1 MYMASLKVPLTEEE
15 VKKTSVA
22 NIRIEYNKMAKD
34 YNRIVENELLLC
46 PKCNT
51 WQKAD
56 TGFYFDKE
64 YATNRYPLCKRCIL
78 FEVEQRKS
86 EREEPNETKDS
97 VKKVLQ
103 KMDRIFDENFY
114 DECVKGALDGV
125 KEKNRQSP
133 FATYITAIQSLPN
146 WKDTRTGKPKGW
158 SESIFR
164 DGSEQSEEEINEN
177 SRIIKAARKR
187 FGNDYPLSDLLFLE
201 TQYEDW
207 TQRYACESKAQELLF
222 QRIAHTQL
230 AIEKAQ
236 RQGKDTDKLDKTL
249 QDLMTSNAIKPASN
263 NSSSFSD
270 SKTFGQLI
278 ELWEQNK
285 PIPQV
290 EEEFQDVDNIALYT
304 DVFYRGHLAKMMG
317 LKNGYSSLYDSYM
330 DKYRAKKK
338 TYQEEENS
346 EALFDQIFGGQ
357 INEE

>member
-1 MYMASLKVPLTEEE
+1 MANLKPALTPEE
-15 VKKTSVA
+15 VKKAGVA
-22 NIRIEYNKMAKD
+22 NIRIAYNKLAVD
-34 YNRIVENELLLC
+34 YNKILDGNLYYCHCCNEF
-46 PKCNT
+46 KN
-51 WQKAD
+51 KDA
-56 TGFYFDKE
+56 FYNDSRYASGLYPECKECLKGQACDYDKRTKE
-64 YATNRYPLCKRCIL
+64 YTDNKEKTMEVFHKLNLPFLESEYEKQLKNIEEKVGERNRSLAYLQLLVMVKTLDQYKNLRW
-78 FEVEQRKS
+78 
-86 EREEPNETKDS
+86 KDS
-97 VKKVLQ
+97 
-103 KMDRIFDENFY
+103 IFID
-114 DECVKGALDGV
+114 
-125 KEKNRQSP
+125 
-133 FATYITAIQSLPN
+133 
-146 WKDTRTGKPKGW
+146 
-158 SESIFR
+158 SI
-164 DGSEQSEEEINEN
+164 GQSEDEINEN

-187 FGNDYPLSDLLFLE
+187 FGNEYPLSDLLFLE

-285 PIPQV
+285 PIPQP
-290 EEEFQDVDNIALYT
+290 EEEFRDVDNIALYT

-317 LKNGYSSLYDSYM
+317 LKNGYSALYDSYM
-330 DKYRAKKK
+330 DKYKAKKK
-338 TYQEEENS
+338 TYEEEENS

>member
-1 MYMASLKVPLTEEE
+1 MASLKVPLTEEE

-86 EREEPNETKDS
+86 EREEPNETSES
-97 VKKVLQ
+97 VQKVLR
-103 KMDRIFDENFY
+103 KMNRVFDENFY
-114 DECVKGALDGV
+114 NECVKGALDAV

-146 WKDTRTGKPKGW
+146 WKGKTW
-158 SESIFR
+158 EDSIFL
-164 DGSEQSEEEINEN
+164 DGSNQSDEDINEN

-187 FGNDYPLSDLLFLE
+187 FGTEYSLADLYFLE

-207 TQRYACESKAQELLF
+207 VQRYTCENKAQELLF

-236 RQGKDTDKLDKTL
+236 RSGKDTDKLDKTL
-249 QDLMTSNAIKPASN
+249 QDLMASNAIKP
-263 NSSSFSD
+263 SSSNSNSYSD
-270 SKTFGQLI
+270 AKTFGQLI
-278 ELWEQNK
+278 ELWEETK
-285 PIPQV
+285 PIPEV
-290 EEEFQDVDNIALYT
+290 EDDFKDVDNIALYT

-317 LKNGYSSLYDSYM
+317 LKNGYSALYDSYM

-338 TYQEEENS
+338 TYEEEENS

>member
-1 MYMASLKVPLTEEE
+1 MANLKPPMTEEE
-15 VKKTSVA
+15 VKKAGVA
-22 NIRIEYNKMAKD
+22 NIRIAYNKLASD
-34 YNRIVENELLLC
+34 YNRMLENDLLLC

-51 WQKAD
+51 WQKGE

-64 YATNRYPLCKRCIL
+64 YATNRYPICKRCIQMM
-78 FEVEQRKS
+78 VEQRKTD
-86 EREEPNETKDS
+86 REEPNETKES
-97 VKKVLQ
+97 VMSVCR
-103 KMDRIFDENFY
+103 MMNRVFDENFY
-114 DECVKGALDGV
+114 NECVKGALDAV

-146 WKDTRTGKPKGW
+146 WKGKGW
-158 SESIFR
+158 EDSIFL
-164 DGSEQSEEEINEN
+164 DSSEQSDEDIKEN

-187 FGNDYPLSDLLFLE
+187 FGTEYSLSDLYFLE

-207 TQRYACESKAQELLF
+207 VQRYTCESKAQELLF

-236 RQGKDTDKLDKTL
+236 KAGRDTDRLDKTL
-249 QDLMTSNAIKPASN
+249 QELMASNAIKPSAS
-263 NSSSFSD
+263 NSSSFSEA
-270 SKTFGQLI
+270 KTFGQMI
-278 ELWEQNK
+278 ELWEENK
-285 PIPQV
+285 PLPEV
-290 EEEFQDVDNIALYT
+290 EEDFKDVDNIALYT

-317 LKNGYSSLYDSYM
+317 LKNGYSALYDSYM

-338 TYQEEENS
+338 TYEEEENS

>member
-1 MYMASLKVPLTEEE
+1 MANLKPPMTEEE
-15 VKKTSVA
+15 VKKAGVA
-22 NIRIEYNKMAKD
+22 NIRIAYNKLASD
-34 YNRIVENELLLC
+34 YNRMLENDLLLC

-51 WQKAD
+51 WQKGE

-64 YATNRYPLCKRCIL
+64 YATNRYPICKRCIQMM
-78 FEVEQRKS
+78 VEQRKTD
-86 EREEPNETKDS
+86 REEPNETKES
-97 VKKVLQ
+97 VMSVCR
-103 KMDRIFDENFY
+103 MMNRVFDENFY
-114 DECVKGALDGV
+114 NECVKGALDGV

-146 WKDTRTGKPKGW
+146 WKGKGW
-158 SESIFR
+158 EDSIFL
-164 DGSEQSEEEINEN
+164 DSSEQSDEDIKEN

-187 FGNDYPLSDLLFLE
+187 FGTEYSLSDLYFLE

-207 TQRYACESKAQELLF
+207 VQRYTCESKAQELLF

-236 RQGKDTDKLDKTL
+236 KAGRDTDRLDKTL
-249 QDLMTSNAIKPASN
+249 QELMASNAIKPSAS
-263 NSSSFSD
+263 NSSSFSEA
-270 SKTFGQLI
+270 KTFGQMI
-278 ELWEQNK
+278 ELWEENK
-285 PIPQV
+285 PLPEV
-290 EEEFQDVDNIALYT
+290 EEDFKDVDNIALYT

-317 LKNGYSSLYDSYM
+317 LKNGYSALYDSYM

-338 TYQEEENS
+338 TYEEEENS